1 MRLLSVFAL
10 CLGLLFAG
18 TASAQCHVAS
28 ICAAPL
34 YAAPIV
40 QQVYA
45 APIVQLQQVVAPAP
59 IVQQQVQQQVQQV
72 VAPAIPTLSYAL
84 VQPVIAQHYVA
95 PIVAQHYSAPFVAA
109 QVVAHHQRAL
119 VVQQV
124 RQRAVVQRIVVNRP
138 RNGFLFGDRR
148 ANVLQLNIGRGR

>member
-1 MRLLSVFAL
+1 MRLLSCLAL

-18 TASAQCHVAS
+18 TASAQCHVGA
-28 ICAAPL
+28 IYAAPL

-72 VAPAIPTLSYAL
+72 VAPAVPQLSYAL
-84 VQPVIAQHYVA
+84 VQPVVAQHYVA
-95 PIVAQHYSAPFVAA
+95 PIVAA